1 MGDLSDYQKLG
12 LIRPSLVDSLTLEKP
27 AVVSGVKKV
36 IRISSK
42 NPLFFPFFNLVI
54 LAKHNSG
61 TLLENFLVT
70 VDFQKGLVLNALGRK
85 NKKLIPSPPKTK
97 TVKIESPIEKNK
109 VLQSDKM
116 FKLVICGV
124 GKGSTK
130 YYLNKIN
137 DFKYQIVSENENPDF
152 VILTNRIL
160 TNYNKKKPKLKTCF
174 DKYSGR
180 IIEKVSR
187 KGLILSAIKEFK

>member
-1 MGDLSDYQKLG
+1 M
-12 LIRPSLVDSLTLEKP
+12 
-27 AVVSGVKKV
+27 
-36 IRISSK
+36 SK
-42 NPLFFPFFNLVI
+42 
-54 LAKHNSG
+54 
-61 TLLENFLVT
+61 
-70 VDFQKGLVLNALGRK
+70 
-85 NKKLIPSPPKTK
+85 
-97 TVKIESPIEKNK
+97 KIEENK
-109 VLQSDKM
+109 ILQSDEM

-130 YYLNKIN
+130 YYLNKIKN
-137 DFKYQIVSENENPDF
+137 FKYQIVSDNENPDF